1 MQHPIGYARQMPHPL
16 EALPAVL
23 LVDLDDTIVS
33 DSWRSRENWRVACEA
48 VAAQASPPLPVEAVL
63 AELEVERQW
72 FWSDPERHR
81 VGRSDL
87 VAARRAIVSAALA
100 RLGVADTAIVEAIV
114 AAYGAR
120 AEAARALL
128 PGAVEALSEIR
139 ALGVRLVLVTNGAA
153 DVQAAKI
160 ERFGLSGL
168 FEAEVIEG
176 VLGIGKP
183 EPAVYRHALAA
194 VGAEPRQAWMI
205 GDSLEWDVAAPQRL
219 GLRGIWVDVAGHGLP
234 ADAPC
239 RPDAIVSGL
248 PELAALMRRLAE
260 TEADRPAA
268 G

>member
-1 MQHPIGYARQMPHPL
+1 MPRPL
-16 EALPAVL
+16 RALPAVL

-33 DSWRSRENWRVACEA
+33 DSWRSRDGWRAACES
-48 VAAQASPPLPVEAVL
+48 VAAQASPPLPVEALL

-81 VGRSDL
+81 LGRSDL

-100 RLGVADTAIVEAIV
+100 RLGVADPAVVEAIV
-114 AAYGAR
+114 AAYGAQ

-139 ALGVRLVLVTNGAA
+139 GLGVRLVMVTNGAA

-160 ERFGLSGL
+160 ERFGLSSL

-205 GDSLEWDVAAPQRL
+205 GDNLEWDVAAPQRL
-219 GLRGIWVDVAGHGLP
+219 GLCGIWVDVAGRGLP

-239 RPDAIVSGL
+239 RPCAIVSGL

-260 TEADRPAA
+260 SSPESSATGTEAELAA
-268 G
+268 D